1 MEKIEMDTY
10 GTNLRKRIKEMGYT
24 QQEFADKVPMPL
36 ATLKKYMS
44 DRGMYSIDYLKRF
57 SQLLDCS
64 YYYLILFT
72 VSPRRDIQ
80 DIKDATRLSDEAID
94 KIKRIVAKI
103 DETDET
109 NRIGAQNM
117 IACLDII
124 IKTEVYETI
133 AGYLNLDDILKPI
146 ENFVQEAMREVIGD
160 EKLPVKLDKAYA
172 LTVIQE
178 LDKCKNEMKG
188 KSKISTLND

>member
-1 MEKIEMDTY
+1 MDTY
-10 GTNLRKRIKEMGYT
+10 GTILRKRIKEMGYT

-64 YYYLILFT
+64 YDYLMGAT

-103 DETDET
+103 DGTDVT
-109 NRIGAQNM
+109 TRIGAQNM
-117 IACLDII
+117 IACLDMV
-124 IKTEVYETI
+124 IKTEVYETM
-133 AGYLNLDDILKPI
+133 ALYLSVDDILKPI
-146 ENFVQEAMREVIGD
+146 EDFVQEAMREVIGD
-160 EKLPVKLDKAYA
+160 EKLPVPLDNVYA
-172 LTVIQE
+172 LAVIQE

-188 KSKISTLND
+188 KSKIGALND

>member
-1 MEKIEMDTY
+1 MDTN
-10 GTNLRKRIKEMGYT
+10 GTILRKRIKEMGYT

-57 SQLLDCS
+57 SKLLDCS
-64 YYYLILFT
+64 YDYLMGAT

-103 DETDET
+103 DGTDATE
-109 NRIGAQNM
+109 RIGAQNM

-146 ENFVQEAMREVIGD
+146 EDFVQDAMREVIGD
-160 EKLPVKLDKAYA
+160 EKLPVKLDNVYA
-172 LTVIQE
+172 LAVIQE
-178 LDKCKNEMKG
+178 LNKCKNEMKG
-188 KSKISTLND
+188 KSKIGALND

>member
-1 MEKIEMDTY
+1 MDTY
-10 GTNLRKRIKEMGYT
+10 GTILRKRIKEMGYT

-57 SQLLDCS
+57 GELLDCS
-64 YYYLILFT
+64 YDYLMGAT

-103 DETDET
+103 DGTDVT
-109 NRIGAQNM
+109 TRIGAQNM
-117 IACLDII
+117 IACLDMV
-124 IKTEVYETI
+124 IKTEVYETM
-133 AGYLNLDDILKPI
+133 ALYLSVDDILKPI
-146 ENFVQEAMREVIGD
+146 EDFVQEAMREVIGD
-160 EKLPVKLDKAYA
+160 EKLPVPLDNVYA
-172 LTVIQE
+172 LAVIQE

-188 KSKISTLND
+188 KSKIGALND

>member
-1 MEKIEMDTY
+1 MDTY
-10 GTNLRKRIKEMGYT
+10 GTILRKRIKEVGYT

-57 SQLLDCS
+57 GELLDCS
-64 YYYLILFT
+64 YDYLMGVT

-103 DETDET
+103 DNLDGVEK
-109 NRIGAQNM
+109 IGAQSM
-117 IACLDII
+117 IECLDMV
-124 IKTEVYETI
+124 IKTEVYETM
-133 AGYLNLDDILKPI
+133 AAYLNSDGILKPI
-146 ENFVQEAMREVIGD
+146 EDLVQSAMREIIGD
-160 EKLPVKLDKAYA
+160 EELPVKLDNVYA
-172 LTVIQE
+172 LAVIQE
-178 LDKCKNEMKG
+178 LDKCKREMKR
-188 KSKISTLND
+188 KI

>member
-1 MEKIEMDTY
+1 MDTN
-10 GTNLRKRIKEMGYT
+10 GTILRKRIKEMGYT

-57 SQLLDCS
+57 SELLDCS
-64 YYYLILFT
+64 YDYLMGAT

-103 DETDET
+103 DGTDAT
-109 NRIGAQNM
+109 QSIGAQNM
-117 IACLDII
+117 IACLDMV
-124 IKTEVYETI
+124 IKTEVYETV
-133 AGYLNLDDILKPI
+133 AAYLNLDDILKPI
-146 ENFVQEAMREVIGD
+146 EDFMQGAMREVIGD
-160 EKLPVKLDKAYA
+160 EKLPVKLDNVYA
-172 LTVIQE
+172 LAVIQE
-178 LDKCKNEMKG
+178 LNKCKNEMRESQKFV
-188 KSKISTLND
+188 L

>member
-1 MEKIEMDTY
+1 MDTN
-10 GTNLRKRIKEMGYT
+10 GTILRKRIKEMGYT

-57 SQLLDCS
+57 GELLDCS
-64 YYYLILFT
+64 YDYLMGAT

-103 DETDET
+103 DETDAI
-109 NRIGAQNM
+109 NRMGAQNM

-133 AGYLNLDDILKPI
+133 AGYLNSDGLLKPI
-146 ENFVQEAMREVIGD
+146 EDFVQNAMCEVIGD
-160 EKLPVKLDKAYA
+160 EKLPVKLDNVYA
-172 LTVIQE
+172 LAVIQE
-178 LDKCKNEMKG
+178 LNKCKNEMKG
-188 KSKISTLND
+188 NQKYVL

>member
-1 MEKIEMDTY
+1 MDTN
-10 GTNLRKRIKEMGYT
+10 GTILRKRIKEMGYT

-57 SQLLDCS
+57 GELLDCS
-64 YYYLILFT
+64 YDYLMGAT

-103 DETDET
+103 DGTDATE
-109 NRIGAQNM
+109 RIGAQNM

-146 ENFVQEAMREVIGD
+146 EDFVQDAMREVIGD
-160 EKLPVKLDKAYA
+160 EKLPVPLDNVYA
-172 LTVIQE
+172 LAVIQE

-188 KSKISTLND
+188 KSKIGALND

>member
-1 MEKIEMDTY
+1 MDTY
-10 GTNLRKRIKEMGYT
+10 GTILRKRIKEVGYT

-57 SQLLDCS
+57 GELLDCS
-64 YYYLILFT
+64 YDYLMGVT

-103 DETDET
+103 DNLDGVEK
-109 NRIGAQNM
+109 IGAQSM
-117 IACLDII
+117 IKCLDMV
-124 IKTEVYETI
+124 IKTEVYETM
-133 AGYLNLDDILKPI
+133 AAYLNSDDILKPI
-146 ENFVQEAMREVIGD
+146 ENFVQSAMREVIGD
-160 EKLPVKLDKAYA
+160 EKLPVKLDNVYA
-172 LTVIQE
+172 LAVIQE
-178 LDKCKNEMKG
+178 LDKCKREMKR
-188 KSKISTLND
+188 KM

>member
-1 MEKIEMDTY
+1 MDTY
-10 GTNLRKRIKEMGYT
+10 GTILRKRIKEMGYT

-57 SQLLDCS
+57 GELLDCS
-64 YYYLILFT
+64 YDYLMGAT

-103 DETDET
+103 DGTDVT
-109 NRIGAQNM
+109 TRIGAQNM

-133 AGYLNLDDILKPI
+133 AGYLNSDSLLKPI
-146 ENFVQEAMREVIGD
+146 EDFVQEAMREVIGD
-160 EKLPVKLDKAYA
+160 EKLPVKLDNAYA

>member
-1 MEKIEMDTY
+1 MDTN
-10 GTNLRKRIKEMGYT
+10 GTILRKRIKEMGYT

-64 YYYLILFT
+64 YDYLMGAT

-133 AGYLNLDDILKPI
+133 AGYLNSDSLLKPI
-146 ENFVQEAMREVIGD
+146 EDFVQEAMREVIGD
-160 EKLPVKLDKAYA
+160 EKLPVKLDNAYA

-188 KSKISTLND
+188 KSKIDALND

>member
-1 MEKIEMDTY
+1 MDTN
-10 GTNLRKRIKEMGYT
+10 GTILRKRIKEMGYT

-64 YYYLILFT
+64 YDYLMGAT

-146 ENFVQEAMREVIGD
+146 EDSVQEAMREVIGD

-188 KSKISTLND
+188 KSKIDALND